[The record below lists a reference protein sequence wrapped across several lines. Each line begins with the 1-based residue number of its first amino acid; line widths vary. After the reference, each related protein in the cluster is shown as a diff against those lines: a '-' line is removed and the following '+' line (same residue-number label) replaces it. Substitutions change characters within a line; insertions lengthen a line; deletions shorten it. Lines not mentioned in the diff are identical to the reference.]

1 MALNKSLW
9 KTMENFWWTG
19 EAVMN
24 ILNNLNLLWITWKV
38 WSHRKGLNWATFKA
52 TKRIACNFL
61 KLILWFMVMKTLLR
75 SINITPVRRLFSN
88 HFNVLLLKLCGMI
101 LKPQLIFLWNLTC
114 GQKTI
119 CLMKFGYYRRLFLKE
134 K

>member
-1 MALNKSLW
+1 MVLNKSLW

-101 LKPQLIFLWNLTC
+101 LKPQLKPYMWSENYLFNE
-114 GQKTI
+114 
-119 CLMKFGYYRRLFLKE
+119 FGYYRWLFLKE
-134 K
+134 KQT